1 MEEETD
7 SKLMKYRII
16 FLKEENKD
24 ILKKLLEIH
33 YNAFKKFGFRPWI
46 YRDIID
52 LFNNGFYIFYYISN
66 NKILGFTIV
75 NFSSD
80 SNEIITIAVD
90 NIYQNKNI
98 GKALLMHVVN
108 HPKLSGDLYLEVSV
122 NNYQALNFYHKFGFN
137 NVSERKK
144 YYLICSGKNK
154 GERVDALVM
163 KFVY

>member
-90 NIYQNKNI
+90 NVFQNRNI

-108 HPKLSGDLYLEVSV
+108 FPKLSADLYL
-122 NNYQALNFYHKFGFN
+122 
-137 NVSERKK
+137 
-144 YYLICSGKNK
+144 
-154 GERVDALVM
+154 
-163 KFVY
+163 